1 MELPWPA
8 PDSLKSLPLHPQE
21 EMQCRRCEVHC
32 DKVVYP
38 AACLG
43 TGCPFVYSYEAWGR
57 TYVGCMQ
64 KVYAVEIDL
73 EMLQAA
79 ERRQAGFGAVR
90 ALRQPL
96 PMCRAEVESTYASRT
111 DETGCVNP
119 EFGELP
125 VGEPTFRVFAQIKT
139 S

>member
-1 MELPWPA
+1 MTEMPGQPTT
-8 PDSLKSLPLHPQE
+8 KSLPLHPQQ
-21 EMQCRRCEVHC
+21 EMSCRRCEVHC

-38 AACLG
+38 GACLERS
-43 TGCPFVYSYEAWGR
+43 CPFVYSYEGWGH

-64 KVYAVEIDL
+64 KVYDVEIDL
-73 EMLQAA
+73 DMLRAA
-79 ERRQAGFGAVR
+79 EERKPGFGAIRAVR
-90 ALRQPL
+90 RPL
-96 PMCRAEVESTYASRT
+96 PMCKAEVENTYETRS

-139 S
+139 G